1 MDNKLTPEDREH
13 IQNQIAEYKQQQ
25 LVSASEHSVSVP
37 ITPDGQ
43 QANQALEEAIK
54 EQSIPNKRE
63 YKKLLSFGEFQQIY
77 DSFGEKI
84 YEKAL
89 TYIAKK

>member
-25 LVSASEHSVSVP
+25 LVSASEHNVSVP

-54 EQSIPNKRE
+54 EQSTPNKRE
-63 YKKLLSFGEFQQIY
+63 ARRVKN
-77 DSFGEKI
+77 KI
-84 YEKAL
+84 KGIWRKWRTTAL
-89 TYIAKK
+89 DAK